1 MMKLLYKV
9 SRLQACNTKVA
20 GKTIIRSVNEFSW
33 VATKVFTR
41 MVIEKYVSRFQPLSI
56 PSLVPLTFTWREHD
70 TGFFLNELTWSI
82 FMMET
87 FVILE

>member
-1 MMKLLYKV
+1 
-9 SRLQACNTKVA
+9 
-20 GKTIIRSVNEFSW
+20 
-33 VATKVFTR
+33 